1 MSRNRKSFSPDVLA
15 ALRAMPVIEVLD
27 LMGLYWKRDAD
38 FVPIKDKSTLR
49 LYVSIDGGVVELLAT
64 GLRWYD
70 SRVEKGGGGAIDL
83 VMHLYRLDFVS
94 AVKLLMGASSQAM
107 PTTHNMARSTALI
120 RSLSN

>member
-1 MSRNRKSFSPDVLA
+1 MSRNRKSFSPEVLA
-15 ALRAMPVIEVLD
+15 ALRIMPVIEALD
-27 LMGLYWKRDAD
+27 LMGLYWKRDTD
-38 FVPIKDKSTLR
+38 FVPLKDKSTLR
-49 LYVSIDGGVVELLAT
+49 LYVSIEGGVVELLAT